1 MVETIPKRQLYP
13 LLGFFLALGAPGG
26 LLVLRGLVLG
36 RLLSADWVVSE
47 LADRPITYG
56 YMAVSTALMFVGLG
70 FILGANE
77 DLLKKM
83 SMTDALTGLAN
94 RRQFDKR
101 LREEVARVDR
111 YGQRL
116 TLMLLDLD
124 ELKNLNDQKG
134 HEAGDNAI
142 RAVARTMQHNCRATD
157 LAARI
162 GGDEFGLIAP
172 GITMTDA
179 LTVAERIQRSLR
191 TEASWVAS
199 ELPPLTL
206 SIGIADT
213 SCTLQLD
220 PDRLYAA
227 ADGALYRAKEQGRDR
242 VLMAPVRDERVA
254 ETP

>member
-26 LLVLRGLVLG
+26 LLLLRGLALG
-36 RLLSADWVVSE
+36 RLLSSDWVMSE
-47 LADRPITYG
+47 LADRPITYS
-56 YMAVSTALMFVGLG
+56 YIAVSTALMFVGLG

-83 SMTDALTGLAN
+83 SMTDPLTGLAN
-94 RRQFDKR
+94 RRQFDER
-101 LREEVARVDR
+101 LREEVARVER

-124 ELKNLNDQKG
+124 GLKSLNDRKG

-142 RAVARTMQHNCRATD
+142 RAVARTMQNNCRATD
-157 LAARI
+157 VSARI

-172 GITMTDA
+172 GITMNEA
-179 LTVAERIQRSLR
+179 LTFAERIQRSLR

-213 SCTLQLD
+213 SCTRELD

-227 ADGALYRAKEQGRDR
+227 ADGALYRAKQQGRDR
-242 VLMAPVRDERVA
+242 VLMAPVQEERVA
-254 ETP
+254 ETQ